1 MNFRNSIAEADALV
15 DSLPPTALAST
26 PLAATGANSVG
37 ANTLTLQNFSKSRLI
52 LRDGTQLFVRDWGAG
67 APIVFLAGWCL
78 TSESWAYQMPDMVEN
93 GFRCIAYDRRGH
105 GKSDDPGGG
114 YDYDTLSDDL
124 AELLEQR
131 NLDRII
137 LVAHSMASGE
147 VIRYMT
153 RHKGKRVAKIAMLGP
168 TAPCLMQ
175 TASNPSGVPRE
186 VFDQVRQEL
195 RYDFQGWIARNAAP
209 FIAPSTCQA
218 MVAWFTNQM
227 GQTSMQAMLD
237 CNRTIIESDFR
248 EELKLTDVPI
258 LVIHGS
264 ADASA
269 PLELTGKCVAEIALN
284 AKLKVYANAP
294 HALFATHARQV
305 NADLLAF
312 AS

>member
-1 MNFRNSIAEADALV
+1 MDFRTSFAEADTLV
-15 DSLPPTALAST
+15 APLSPTAISSK
-26 PLAATGANSVG
+26 PLAATGADTVA
-37 ANTLTLQNFSKSRLI
+37 ANTLTLQNFPKNRLT
-52 LRDGTQLFVRDWGAG
+52 LQDGTHLFVRDWGAG

-78 TSESWAYQMPDMVEN
+78 TTDSWGYQMPDMVEN

-114 YDYDTLSDDL
+114 YDYDTLADDL

-131 NLDRII
+131 NLDGVT

-153 RHKGKRVAKIAMLGP
+153 RHRGKRVAKIAMLGP

-175 TASNPSGVPRE
+175 TANNPSGISRE

-209 FIAPSTCQA
+209 FIAPSTCQTTI
-218 MVAWFTNQM
+218 AWFTNQM
-227 GQTSMQAMLD
+227 GQTSMQAVLD

-248 EELKLTDVPI
+248 EELKLIDVPI

-269 PLELTGKCVAEIALN
+269 PLELTGKCVVEIARN

-294 HALFATHARQV
+294 HSLFATHARQV